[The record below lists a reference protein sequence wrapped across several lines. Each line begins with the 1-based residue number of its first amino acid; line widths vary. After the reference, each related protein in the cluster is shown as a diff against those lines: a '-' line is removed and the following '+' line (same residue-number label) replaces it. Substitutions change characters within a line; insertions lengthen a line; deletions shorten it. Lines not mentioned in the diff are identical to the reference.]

1 MRLQMGYQLP
11 VPEERLAA
19 CCYPFLRSPA
29 TLMLAKLLS
38 PPSVPLPPQPQP
50 QQQRQMQQ
58 QAQPQRQPPPQ
69 SQQQMQWQPS
79 EHAPLAQQPDLI
91 RQLLQQVS
99 QTQRQVAPLPLP
111 QPAQQLA
118 QQQMAQPQAQHISPP
133 PQPAPPQQQ
142 QRQPAPQHQQRQ
154 QRPPLM
160 LQVPPVSPKAPGES
174 LLQPSC
180 PLLTNWKSANLHATF
195 LPTFREGVSLS
206 TMQIRVAHRS
216 RRLRRLLAARS
227 PQLAF

>member
-1 MRLQMGYQLP
+1 MRLQMGYRLP

-29 TLMLAKLLS
+29 TLMLAKLLA
-38 PPSVPLPPQPQP
+38 PPSAPLPPQPQPQP
-50 QQQRQMQQ
+50 QQQRQVQQ
-58 QAQPQRQPPPQ
+58 QA
-69 SQQQMQWQPS
+69 QMQWQPS

-111 QPAQQLA
+111 QPAQQQA
-118 QQQMAQPQAQHISPP
+118 QQQLAQPQAQHISPP

-142 QRQPAPQHQQRQ
+142 RQPAPQHQQRQ
-154 QRPPLM
+154 QRPPLL

-180 PLLTNWKSANLHATF
+180 PLLTNWKSA
-195 LPTFREGVSLS
+195 
-206 TMQIRVAHRS
+206 
-216 RRLRRLLAARS
+216 
-227 PQLAF
+227 QLACNIPAYFP